1 MNKEERKQIAFRMI
15 TRVETGLMFIRDK
28 FVYEPRRTNAG
39 GPDAAWIRNAYIL
52 FSFYFELLLKTE
64 LVLTKSFADIIEL
77 DTKLRKLGHHIGDMC
92 HAIDN
97 LEDIGIKDFSF
108 ENGEY
113 KISTFDKTIYIKD
126 FVDIRYDFVEG
137 KIRNLPMNENSIIEE
152 SLDGADEIVKKIKY
166 KHFAS

>member
-1 MNKEERKQIAFRMI
+1 MNKEEREQIALNMI
-15 TRVETGLMFIRDK
+15 TRVETGFMFIRDK
-28 FVYEPRRTNAG
+28 FVCEPRRTNAG
-39 GPDAAWIRNAYIL
+39 GPDIAWVRNAYIL

-64 LVLTKSFADIIEL
+64 LVLTKSFADITEL
-77 DTKLRKLGHHIGDMC
+77 DTKLRKLGHHIRDIC

-97 LEDIGIKDFSF
+97 LEDIGIKDLSF

-113 KISTFDKTIYIKD
+113 KISTFDKIIYIKD
-126 FVDIRYDFVEG
+126 FVDIRYDFVER
-137 KIRNLPMNENSIIEE
+137 KIRNPPMNENSIIEE